1 MRFVA
6 FDVPGGPEVLR
17 IAEMPAPQPGP
28 DDVLVSVEAA
38 GVTRADVMQ
47 RQGNYPPPAGASPI
61 LGLEVAGTVAAA
73 GERVAR
79 WHLGDRVC
87 ALTNGGGYAECVAVP
102 QGQVLPEPHGWSA
115 VEAASLPENAF
126 TVYDNL
132 FTRARLRAGES
143 VLVHG
148 GTSGIGTTAIMFA
161 TALGARAFATAGSAE
176 KCEACVRLGATA
188 AINYRANDFVAE
200 IERLTMGSG
209 VNVVVDIVGGDYISR
224 DLECLALDG
233 RIACVAMPGGQRV
246 ELDLRR
252 LFARRGA
259 ILASSLRPRTA
270 QEKAAIAHELEQHIW
285 PLLPKRDPIVPVV
298 DRVYPFERAAEAH
311 ARLESSAHIGK
322 IILTWKLSGISLE
335 TSTTVPSP

>member
-6 FDVPGGPEVLR
+6 FDVPGGPEVLK
-17 IAEMPAPQPGP
+17 IAQMPAPQADA
-28 DDVLVSVEAA
+28 DDALIAVEAA
-38 GVTRADVMQ
+38 GVTHADVMQ
-47 RQGNYPPPAGASPI
+47 RQGSYPPPPGASPI
-61 LGLEVAGTVAAA
+61 LGLEVAGTVAAV
-73 GERVAR
+73 GERVTR
-79 WHLGDRVC
+79 WHVGDRVC
-87 ALTNGGGYAECVAVP
+87 ALTNGGGYAEYVVVP
-102 QGQVLPEPHGWSA
+102 QGQILPVPEGWSA

-161 TALGARAFATAGSAE
+161 TALGARVFATAGSPE
-176 KCEACVRLGATA
+176 KCGACVQLGATA
-188 AINYRANDFVAE
+188 AIDYRTTDFVVE
-200 IERLTMGSG
+200 IERLTIGHG
-209 VNVVVDIVGGDYISR
+209 VNVVVDIVGGDYIAR

-252 LFARRGA
+252 LFARRAA
-259 ILASSLRPRTA
+259 ILESSLRPRTA
-270 QEKAAIAHELEQHIW
+270 HEKAAIARELEQHIW
-285 PLLPKRDPIVPVV
+285 PLLPKRDPIVPVI
-298 DRVYPFERAAEAH
+298 DRVYPFERAAGAH

-322 IILTWKLSGISLE
+322 LILTWKDA
-335 TSTTVPSP
+335 

>member
-1 MRFVA
+1 MPMRFVA
-6 FDVPGGPEVLR
+6 FDVPGGPEVLK
-17 IAEMPAPQPGP
+17 IAEMPAPEPGA
-28 DDVLVSVEAA
+28 DDALIAVEAA
-38 GVTRADVMQ
+38 GVTHADVMQ
-47 RQGNYPPPAGASPI
+47 RQGNYPPPPGASPI
-61 LGLEVAGTVAAA
+61 LGLEVAGTVAAV
-73 GERVAR
+73 GERVTR
-79 WHLGDRVC
+79 WHVGDRVC
-87 ALTNGGGYAECVAVP
+87 ALTNGGGYAEYVAVP
-102 QGQVLPEPHGWSA
+102 QGQVLPVPEGWSA

-132 FTRARLRAGES
+132 FTRAKLRAGES

-188 AINYRANDFVAE
+188 AINYRASDFVAE
-200 IERLTMGSG
+200 ISRLTMGCG
-209 VNVVVDIVGGDYISR
+209 VDVVVDIVGGDYIAR

-270 QEKAAIAHELEQHIW
+270 QAKASIARELEQHIW
-285 PLLPKRDPIVPVV
+285 PLLPKRDPIVPVI
-298 DRVYPFERAAEAH
+298 DRVYPFERAADAH

-322 IILTWKLSGISLE
+322 IILAWK
-335 TSTTVPSP
+335 TSS

>member
-6 FDVPGGPEVLR
+6 FDVPGGPEVLK
-17 IAEMPAPQPGP
+17 IAQMPAPQADA
-28 DDVLVSVEAA
+28 DDALIAVEAA
-38 GVTRADVMQ
+38 GVTHADVMQ
-47 RQGNYPPPAGASPI
+47 RQGSYPPPPGASPI
-61 LGLEVAGTVAAA
+61 LGLEVAGTVAAV
-73 GERVAR
+73 GERVTR
-79 WHLGDRVC
+79 WHVGDRVC
-87 ALTNGGGYAECVAVP
+87 ALTNGGGYAEYVVVP
-102 QGQVLPEPHGWSA
+102 QGQILPVPEGWSA

-161 TALGARAFATAGSAE
+161 TALGARVFATAGSPE
-176 KCEACVRLGATA
+176 KCGACVQLGATA
-188 AINYRANDFVAE
+188 AIDYRTTDFVVE
-200 IERLTMGSG
+200 IERLTIGHG
-209 VNVVVDIVGGDYISR
+209 VNVVVDIVGGDYIAR

-252 LFARRGA
+252 LFARRAA

-270 QEKAAIAHELEQHIW
+270 QEKAAIARELEQHIW
-285 PLLPKRDPIVPVV
+285 PLLPKRDPIVPVI
-298 DRVYPFERAAEAH
+298 DRVYPFERAAGAH

-322 IILTWKLSGISLE
+322 LILTWKDA
-335 TSTTVPSP
+335 